1 MRVILIDDETNCL
14 EMLTILIQRYCPT
27 LHIIEQFDDPSVAV
41 KKIPSLKPDLVF
53 LDVDMPELNGFDVL
67 DRCKNTPFQVIFTT
81 AHNEY
86 AVKAFKYSAID
97 YLLKPIDRED
107 LIDAVKKTQDFKFM
121 NHHTQRRD
129 ILFSYMSP
137 DKTAREKIALP
148 TSDGIL
154 FMNTKD
160 IIFCESE
167 GNYTRVHTHNGH
179 SDLFT
184 KPLKEIEEMLLDNA
198 FYRVHH
204 SFLINLKQV
213 DRYIRTDGGDIQMSN
228 GKIIPVSRQKKQE
241 VLDVL
246 AHL

>member
-14 EMLTILIQRYCPT
+14 DMLTILIQRYCPT
-27 LHIIEQFDDPSVAV
+27 LQIIEQFDDPSVAV
-41 KKIPSLKPDLVF
+41 KKIPILKPDLVF

-67 DRCKNTPFQVIFTT
+67 DKCKNTPFQVIFTT
-81 AHNEY
+81 AHNQY

-107 LIDAVKKTQDFKFM
+107 LIDAVKKTQDSKFM

-129 ILFSYMSP
+129 ILFSYMSL

-154 FMNTKD
+154 FMSVKD

-167 GNYTRVHTHNGH
+167 GNYTRVHSQNGH
-179 SDLFT
+179 SNLFT
-184 KPLKEIEEMLLDNA
+184 KPLKEIEEMLMDNA